1 MFKPICDCDF
11 REIELRE
18 NLVGKGFLD
27 CPTAKTQ
34 RAAEGIRQAKLDQL
48 INQKQETL
56 HRVTVL
62 GEIVSAVGF

>member
-1 MFKPICDCDF
+1 M
-11 REIELRE
+11 RE

-34 RAAEGIRQAKLDQL
+34 RAAEGIRQAKMDQL
-48 INQKQETL
+48 FNQKQETL